1 MSAVKTNNYKT
12 TFILDLRES
21 EDDAAKVLADINEL
35 LSNIGAE
42 VSSSEDLGI
51 RDFVRAADQR
61 FKQGHYLEFYY
72 SAPSSTPSELKEKL
86 RLDKRVNRIFVE
98 SV

>member
-1 MSAVKTNNYKT
+1 MSATTTNKYKA

-21 EDDAAKVLADINEL
+21 DDDAAKVLADVTEIL
-35 LSNIGAE
+35 GGIGAE
-42 VSSSEDLGI
+42 GTEGEDLGV
-51 RDFVRAADQR
+51 RQFARAADQR
-61 FKQGHYLEFYY
+61 FTQGHYLEFYF
-72 SAPSSTPSELKEKL
+72 SAPGTVPAELKEKL

>member
-1 MSAVKTNNYKT
+1 MSAVTTNNYKA

-21 EDDAAKVLADINEL
+21 EDDAAKVLADIKEIL
-35 LSNIGAE
+35 GDIGAE
-42 VSSSEDLGI
+42 VSDSEDLGI
-51 RDFVRAADQR
+51 RDFARAADQR
-61 FKQGHYLEFYY
+61 YKQGHYLEFYFNG
-72 SAPSSTPSELKEKL
+72 PGTTPAVLKEKL

>member
-35 LSNIGAE
+35 LSSIDAE

-72 SAPSSTPSELKEKL
+72 SAPGSTPTELKEKL

>member
-1 MSAVKTNNYKT
+1 MSAVTINNYKT

-21 EDDAAKVLADINEL
+21 EDDSPKVQADIKEIL
-35 LSNIGAE
+35 VSIGAE
-42 VSSSEDLGI
+42 ESSSEDLGI

-61 FKQGHYLEFYY
+61 FKQGHYLEVYF
-72 SAPSSTPSELKEKL
+72 SGPGSTPALLKEKL

>member
-1 MSAVKTNNYKT
+1 MSAVTTNNYKA

-35 LSNIGAE
+35 LGSLGAV
-42 VSSSEDLGI
+42 VSSSEDLGV

-61 FKQGHYLEFYY
+61 FKQGHYLEFYFNG
-72 SAPSSTPSELKEKL
+72 PGSTPAVLKEKL

>member
-1 MSAVKTNNYKT
+1 MSATINNNYKT

-21 EDDAAKVLADINEL
+21 EDDSAKVLSDLTEL
-35 LSNIGAE
+35 LGLLNAT
-42 VSSSEDLGI
+42 VSEGKDLGT
-51 RDFVRAADQR
+51 REFARAADR
-61 FKQGHYLEFYY
+61 RYTQGHYLEISF
-72 SAPSSTPSELKEKL
+72 SSSGAVPDQLKEKL